1 MHTLNTFK
9 KGFCLGAM
17 ATLILALLAT
27 GCGSSDSSSSTGTI
41 SASLTDAPA
50 CGFDAV
56 NVTVSTLRV
65 HQSGTA
71 SPTDHGWTDIPLNPP
86 QKINLLN
93 LTNGALL
100 TLGQAPLTAG
110 HYQQLRLVL
119 MPNSGSQPLANSV
132 VLSGTTQEIALATPS
147 AIQTGIKLIHQFDVA
162 SGQHVDVVL
171 DFNACNSI
179 VPQGVAP
186 NITYA
191 LTPVI
196 QVTSGV
202 LNNGIDGFVNQS
214 LLASNVVVT
223 AQLNDGT
230 IVRTTVPNTKTGEFF
245 LGSLPA
251 ATTTIG
257 PCSTT
262 TCYNV
267 VITADTFAAAVI
279 AAVPVASNSITTIS
293 TSTVPFTFSASQSS
307 TAQSISGTVTLQTH
321 PATADA
327 TVIVGAQQT
336 LNPPGL
342 TATIKSQVATASTSS
357 IGDYLYTLTLPIGTP
372 WLGQYST
379 TLPINLSPSGATG
392 GVYNVQ
398 GTAQVLQTD
407 GSIITYTTQT
417 PSPLSENISTAT
429 VTGAN
434 FTLQ

>member
-1 MHTLNTFK
+1 MVV
-9 KGFCLGAM
+9 
-17 ATLILALLAT
+17 LALLAT
-27 GCGSSDSSSSTGTI
+27 GCGSSGNSSSSGTM

-100 TLGQAPLTAG
+100 TLGQATLTAG

-119 MPNSGSQPLANSV
+119 VPNSNNPNQPLANSV
-132 VLSGTTQEIALATPS
+132 VLINSTTEIALATPS
-147 AIQTGIKLIHQFDVA
+147 AVQSGVKLVGQFDVA

-171 DFNACNSI
+171 DFNACHSI
-179 VPQGVAP
+179 VPQGVSP

-202 LNNGIDGFVNQS
+202 LNNGIDGFVNPL

-230 IVRTTVPNTKTGEFF
+230 IVRTTVPNTQTGEFF

-251 ATTTIG
+251 ATTTLG

-267 VITADTFAAAVI
+267 VFTADGYAAAVI
-279 AAVPVASNSITTIS
+279 AAVPVASSSITKIS
-293 TSTVPFTFSASQSS
+293 TNTAPFMFGAASTS
-307 TAQSISGTVTLQTH
+307 QSISGTVMLQTN
-321 PATADA
+321 PLTADA

-336 LNPPGL
+336 LNTGL
-342 TATIKSQVATASTSS
+342 TATIKSEVATASMTN
-357 IGDYLYTLTLPIGTP
+357 IGQYGYNLTLPTGAT

-379 TLPINLSPSGATG
+379 TLPISLSATAIAGA
-392 GVYNVQ
+392 YNVV
-398 GTAQVLQTD
+398 GTAQVLQSD
-407 GSIITYTTQT
+407 GSMITYTTQT
-417 PSPLSENISTAT
+417 PSPLSENISSAS